1 MSQRP
6 VPRLKGS
13 SSLLMVVRKYI
24 GDGIKKRIDLILEI
38 WELAQSSTTFSTRVF
53 HFKEY
58 LQKYLENDEGFYK
71 EAVGTFAVKV
81 SSLSET
87 HRREQN
93 LPSKV
98 HMKQINACWLKRI
111 KCLREL
117 LSECD
122 TINIKR
128 GDIFLKLVDLTKE
141 LDGPHLIMDTILL
154 SREKLLEQLE
164 ALKVAWANEFS
175 DSIEFSEEEIERWL
189 VWYVN
194 KNDDIEDTLHQLSI
208 DLRELENELF
218 ETKTKH
224 EITVSPMREYIEQ
237 WLTKALVK
245 ITETDQQEVVTSV
258 MPPPTQQQQPTKDAT
273 TRK

>member
-1 MSQRP
+1 M
-6 VPRLKGS
+6 
-13 SSLLMVVRKYI
+13 
-24 GDGIKKRIDLILEI
+24 
-38 WELAQSSTTFSTRVF
+38 
-53 HFKEY
+53 
-58 LQKYLENDEGFYK
+58 
-71 EAVGTFAVKV
+71 KV
-81 SSLSET
+81 SSLREI
-87 HRREQN
+87 HRRDQN

-175 DSIEFSEEEIERWL
+175 DSIEFSEDEIERWL
-189 VWYVN
+189 VLYVN
-194 KNDDIEDTLHQLSI
+194 KNEDIEDTLHQLSL

-224 EITVSPMREYIEQ
+224 EIMVAPMREYIEQ

-245 ITETDQQEVVTSV
+245 IIKTDQQEVVTSV
-258 MPPPTQQQQPTKDAT
+258 MPPPT
-273 TRK
+273 

>member
-1 MSQRP
+1 
-6 VPRLKGS
+6 
-13 SSLLMVVRKYI
+13 
-24 GDGIKKRIDLILEI
+24 
-38 WELAQSSTTFSTRVF
+38 
-53 HFKEY
+53 
-58 LQKYLENDEGFYK
+58 
-71 EAVGTFAVKV
+71 
-81 SSLSET
+81 
-87 HRREQN
+87 
-93 LPSKV
+93 
-98 HMKQINACWLKRI
+98 MKQINACWLKRI

-122 TINIKR
+122 VINIKR

-154 SREKLLEQLE
+154 SREQLQEQLE

-175 DSIEFSEEEIERWL
+175 DSIEFSEEEIEIWL

-194 KNDDIEDTLHQLSI
+194 KNEDIEDTLHQLSL

-224 EITVSPMREYIEQ
+224 EITVAPMREYIEQ

-245 ITETDQQEVVTSV
+245 IMKQINKKLLIQLCHLQHNNNLQKTPQQANKGLEFPS
-258 MPPPTQQQQPTKDAT
+258 
-273 TRK
+273 